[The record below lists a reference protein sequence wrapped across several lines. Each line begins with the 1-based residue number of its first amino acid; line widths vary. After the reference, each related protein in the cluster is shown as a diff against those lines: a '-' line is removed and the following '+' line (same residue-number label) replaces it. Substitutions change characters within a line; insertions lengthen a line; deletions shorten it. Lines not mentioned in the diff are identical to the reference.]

1 MLKNI
6 SGVKMFEWFILQC
19 AQTLM
24 HCGRCCGKR
33 GMNSFAINKGNQGS
47 RLRPVEFP
55 VGIAVVA
62 PIAGIDNVN
71 RNVKVAPVDG

>member
-1 MLKNI
+1 
-6 SGVKMFEWFILQC
+6 
-19 AQTLM
+19 M

-33 GMNSFAINKGNQGS
+33 GMNSFAINKGKWGS

-62 PIAGIDNVN
+62 PKAGIDNVN
-71 RNVKVAPVDG
+71 RDVKVAPVDG